1 MIARRIGYSRKVIE
15 VLQPSPNHA
24 FDPLVIDCSLDDTP
38 AGIARCIDLAVR
50 VGHGHIVVD
59 LGSREDTPSELL
71 SVLHRSSCRL
81 RDLGGKFAVV
91 SRAPGV
97 RRLLDLTLLSESFAV
112 HGNLPDAVRDG
123 QVRSSPTTLER
134 AG

>member
-1 MIARRIGYSRKVIE
+1 MIE
-15 VLQPSPNHA
+15 VLQPLATRGS
-24 FDPLVIDCSLDDTP
+24 DPLVIDCGPDETP

-50 VGHGHIVVD
+50 VGHAHIVVD

-71 SVLHRSSCRL
+71 GVLHRSSGRL
-81 RDLGGKFAVV
+81 RDVGGKFAVV

-97 RRLLDLTLLSESFAV
+97 RRLFDLTLLSESFAV
-112 HGNLPDAVRDG
+112 HGNLPDALRDA
-123 QVRSSPTTLER
+123 QVRCSPTTLER